1 MSTPYSPHSSPARA
15 ATGPGY
21 RQLLTPREQL
31 IITALSLG
39 VGMLYHVVFLRWK
52 AATVGKLICGLRVV
66 PVDRGRFTETLG
78 WNTVGIRSAFRVMP
92 GITSVLTLFV
102 LLDSLFP
109 LWHPKRQA
117 IHDLAAKTQVIRPRR
132 VRPPNVTTSLR
143 NSRGAWRFR
152 AFDDY
157 IEPRSERSGR
167 SHPVKPNGSGAT
179 VQ

>member
-1 MSTPYSPHSSPARA
+1 MLAAVIDSMIISGVVSILAFPIWRSMSVEAPGLCRRRIRRHSSPARA
-15 ATGPGY
+15 PPALDIA
-21 RQLLTPREQL
+21 QLLTPREQL

-66 PVDRGRFTETLG
+66 PVDRGRSTETLG

-92 GITSVLTLFV
+92 GITSILTVFV

-117 IHDLAAKTQVIRPRR
+117 IHDLAAKTQV
-132 VRPPNVTTSLR
+132 VRPDVTAR
-143 NSRGAWRFR
+143 
-152 AFDDY
+152 
-157 IEPRSERSGR
+157 
-167 SHPVKPNGSGAT
+167 
-179 VQ
+179 